1 MRIGQRLF
9 LAVIP
14 AVVGVLAMAGLAWWG
29 QRGRQIPE
37 GLLILGIVA
46 AVASLVLVWR
56 NARYVARRIDALSA
70 QARPAEAAT
79 GRADEL
85 DAIERAL
92 DEARGRGDQ
101 REAAE
106 ARLREYGA
114 LMADALAAAGRGLDE
129 VRLPLH
135 ILLESPFGELN
146 ENQEEMLGAA
156 RAAADAAD
164 ERLRTVARI
173 AALDAGQVQPRTE
186 PILFRDLLAPV
197 LAAAEERFRA
207 AGATLQA
214 DLPPALPR
222 VRADA
227 GFAREAL
234 LIILERAAGRAV
246 DGGTARLDAAA
257 EGGGVRVRLSAES
270 SPPDEHF
277 PLAERLLHAQGA
289 RLGRMEDGSLIVRFL
304 AASGAYAADAAPA
317 GHAPDHAPSDIH
329 RT

>member
-9 LAVIP
+9 LAVVP

-29 QRGRQIPE
+29 QRGRQVPE
-37 GLLILGIVA
+37 GLLVLGIVA

-70 QARPAEAAT
+70 RARPAEAAT
-79 GRADEL
+79 GRTDEL

-92 DEARGRGDQ
+92 GEARGRGDQ

-106 ARLREYGA
+106 ARLREYAA

-164 ERLRTVARI
+164 ERLRVVARI

-186 PILFRDLLAPV
+186 TILFRDLLAPV

-234 LIILERAAGRAV
+234 LIVLERAAGRATA
-246 DGGTARLDAAA
+246 GTTARLDAEADA
-257 EGGGVRVRLSAES
+257 GRVRIRLSAES
-270 SPPDEHF
+270 SPPGERF
-277 PLAERLLHAQGA
+277 PLAERLLRVQGA
-289 RLGRMEDGSLIVRFL
+289 ELGRMEDGSLTVRFP
-304 AASGAYAADAAPA
+304 AASGASAVETVLIEGAM
-317 GHAPDHAPSDIH
+317 DHASPVIH